1 MGNVPVCILVFIYSW
16 NERHLCLI
24 NNMDCKIYISG
35 EYDKNL
41 CNPGDMKCESC
52 PKRLPSCRSL
62 PDGDEAVQSALWTDL
77 YVTCL
82 LNRTMAVRHCP
93 NGQVFDPNQLHCVSK
108 IPKGQ

>member
-1 MGNVPVCILVFIYSW
+1 MHTGTFP
-16 NERHLCLI
+16 
-24 NNMDCKIYISG
+24 
-35 EYDKNL
+35 
-41 CNPGDMKCESC
+41 MKGLLSSQQLA
-52 PKRLPSCRSL
+52 KLN
-62 PDGDEAVQSALWTDL
+62 QSALWTDL